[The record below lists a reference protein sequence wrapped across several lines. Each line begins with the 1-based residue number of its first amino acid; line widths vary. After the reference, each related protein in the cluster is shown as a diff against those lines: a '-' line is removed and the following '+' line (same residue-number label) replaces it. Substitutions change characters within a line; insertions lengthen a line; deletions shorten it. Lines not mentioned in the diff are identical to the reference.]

1 MEWDESDVLNFKFIN
16 TKQLASF
23 LLILTVFTLPLS
35 TTLKSIFLP
44 LTSIAI
50 LAQPAF
56 YSDFIKVAREPWCK
70 AVFLMFIIVLMG
82 CMLGDADWKSKLSS
96 TNKYSKLLYLP
107 ILVIAF
113 KNQHTRYMGV
123 HAFLFAMV
131 ITLGVS
137 LAKVILQLP
146 GDPGEVFHNHL
157 TTGYFMAFAAFLSA
171 FYSWRKSQGF
181 LRGVYAVLAALF
193 SFQTLFINT
202 GRTGYVMYA
211 ILLVVLIF
219 QCVSFRKAPFYLFL
233 LIPLLMFTMYQSETF
248 QYGFQTALNNV
259 QGYQS
264 GDKNTS
270 VGYRLQFS
278 QYAKKLFF
286 SSPILGLGTA
296 GFSYHFRKDQP
307 IPAWGVKL
315 NDPHNQYLLTAAEY
329 GVVGL
334 VILFYFFF
342 SLFLAC
348 RKLQETRYILIGLLC
363 SFVVANLV
371 DSFLLLSSTG
381 YFFILFTA
389 LSLGES
395 FASSSEL
402 AQEDKLQV
410 SGLTC

>member
-1 MEWDESDVLNFKFIN
+1 
-16 TKQLASF
+16 
-23 LLILTVFTLPLS
+23 
-35 TTLKSIFLP
+35 
-44 LTSIAI
+44 
-50 LAQPAF
+50 
-56 YSDFIKVAREPWCK
+56 
-70 AVFLMFIIVLMG
+70 
-82 CMLGDADWKSKLSS
+82 
-96 TNKYSKLLYLP
+96 
-107 ILVIAF
+107 
-113 KNQHTRYMGV
+113 
-123 HAFLFAMV
+123 
-131 ITLGVS
+131 
-137 LAKVILQLP
+137 
-146 GDPGEVFHNHL
+146 
-157 TTGYFMAFAAFLSA
+157 
-171 FYSWRKSQGF
+171 
-181 LRGVYAVLAALF
+181 
-193 SFQTLFINT
+193 
-202 GRTGYVMYA
+202 MYA